1 MRNCRRKRGLLEHKD
16 SRHLFKKER
25 IAINLFRL
33 KLVRAKVIICNDF
46 AIHNDL
52 VTYHMVKE
60 SLAELLESGTA
71 VCMFTGDVDHEEEL
85 VDRYVLLTRES
96 QTRSYGS

>member
-1 MRNCRRKRGLLEHKD
+1 
-16 SRHLFKKER
+16 
-25 IAINLFRL
+25 
-33 KLVRAKVIICNDF
+33 
-46 AIHNDL
+46 
-52 VTYHMVKE
+52 MVKE